1 MPRMGLGLGL
11 GLVPKILGDG
21 SSNPLP
27 ELGLIANYQARFN
40 DLSLIPTNKV
50 AGWDDSASKALGSE
64 LFSGFSFFGATWSDN
79 GDGSYTSTG
88 STNDL
93 MEVQLFTLGEI
104 YEITYTIDS
113 ISSGAITPKVGN
125 TQGTRHSEVGTY
137 TEYLICSN
145 GLAFRFVGR
154 NNFIG
159 TVSNLSVKQALSGYN
174 TLTQSTSSQMP
185 TYVEG
190 YKGVGDEQFGALI
203 GVFADTG
210 WTINGDGSYT
220 VSSAIGSYKSVS
232 SIIGNT
238 NGITQAMSF
247 TIDSISSGYI
257 QAFCGGGNTPSPK
270 QFSTIGDYEDFNAS
284 SNNDTNARFQCSPD
298 FVGTISNLSCKLA
311 ERDETLDTVSFDTDD
326 NMVGLPTQ
334 SGDFSYVFRGIDMSN
349 INSFGIL
356 QSTTSNSILN
366 RITGGSIV
374 LTASDST
381 NVLLSSIAD
390 GQGAVDYI
398 LVYDSALNEVRD
410 YIDGSLTTSRD
421 VTGKTYSFDTLGR
434 GVNSLSGTLKEV
446 GVYDRALTLEEIEK
460 I

>member
-185 TYVEG
+185 T
-190 YKGVGDEQFGALI
+190 F
-203 GVFADTG
+203 DTV
-210 WTINGDGSYT
+210 NE
-220 VSSAIGSYKSVS
+220 V
-232 SIIGNT
+232 
-238 NGITQAMSF
+238 
-247 TIDSISSGYI
+247 
-257 QAFCGGGNTPSPK
+257 
-270 QFSTIGDYEDFNAS
+270 
-284 SNNDTNARFQCSPD
+284 
-298 FVGTISNLSCKLA
+298 
-311 ERDETLDTVSFDTDD
+311 VSFDTDD
-326 NMVGLPTQ
+326 NMNGLPPQ
-334 SGDFSYVFRGIDMSN
+334 SGDFSYVFRGIEFLGDISSQNRFLSQQALSTKAYAQNNSIIIQSDQNNFWNIASGQFDLSSQFDLVITLSGSTLSGYQNSELKGSRDIGSDTITLDKIGN
-349 INSFGIL
+349 INN
-356 QSTTSNSILN
+356 QSIN
-366 RITGGSIV
+366 
-374 LTASDST
+374 
-381 NVLLSSIAD
+381 
-390 GQGAVDYI
+390 
-398 LVYDSALNEVRD
+398 
-410 YIDGSLTTSRD
+410 
-421 VTGKTYSFDTLGR
+421 
-434 GVNSLSGTLKEV
+434 GTLKEV